1 MSGRLLAPR
10 LLDAAH
16 DTTGFSCGQPSL
28 DDWLTQRALAR
39 QSSGTSRTFVVADT
53 QDRVVALYE
62 MAAGTVSLDDT
73 LGASPQDPPAPV
85 PVVVL
90 TRLAV
95 DRRAQSTGLGAAL
108 LQDAVFRAVATA
120 EQAGVRALLTT
131 AIDADAKRFF
141 EHHGF
146 KAAPDSPMTLM
157 LRLRVAGRS
166 SEVLDTRDASEG

>member
-16 DTTGFSCGQPSL
+16 NAAGFSCGQPSL
-28 DDWLTQRALAR
+28 DDWLMQRALAC
-39 QSSGTSRTFVVADT
+39 QSSGASRTFVVADT

-73 LGASPQDPPAPV
+73 LRASPQDPPAPV

-95 DRRAQSTGLGAAL
+95 NRSEQGTGLGAAL
-108 LQDAVFRAVATA
+108 LQDAVFRAISVAKH
-120 EQAGVRALLTT
+120 AGVRALLTT
-131 AIDADAKRFF
+131 AINADAKRFF

-157 LRLRVAGRS
+157 LRLRLRAAGS
-166 SEVLDTRDASEG
+166 GNASR